1 MSFKK
6 TSTEEAKI
14 EVVNPEEEV
23 ERPKPHPPQ
32 KSSMTGGPKTPPEK
46 KAY

>member
-1 MSFKK
+1 VMRK